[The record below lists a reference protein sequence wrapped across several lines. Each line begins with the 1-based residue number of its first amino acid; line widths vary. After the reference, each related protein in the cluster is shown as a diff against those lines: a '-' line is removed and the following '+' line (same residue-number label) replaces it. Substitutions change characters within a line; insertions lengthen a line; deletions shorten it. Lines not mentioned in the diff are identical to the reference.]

1 MQPSET
7 KPGVLKARLQY
18 LDAIIASGATD
29 REVEIKIEPPEES
42 QPAVK
47 EEGKEEADQ
56 AMEVDE
62 PKVAPPV
69 KEETMDLEVK
79 PQPERAASPL
89 APYVPS
95 LQRLTIQD
103 LHQLRSETWLTRY
116 VVSQCMKTR
125 TLRDIW
131 LITS

>member
-1 MQPSET
+1 MTSQLEELQPSET

-62 PKVAPPV
+62 PKVASPV

-89 APYVPS
+89 APYVLFPTTFDHT
-95 LQRLTIQD
+95 RLTSTTIQ
-103 LHQLRSETWLTRY
+103 RRG
-116 VVSQCMKTR
+116 
-125 TLRDIW
+125 
-131 LITS
+131 